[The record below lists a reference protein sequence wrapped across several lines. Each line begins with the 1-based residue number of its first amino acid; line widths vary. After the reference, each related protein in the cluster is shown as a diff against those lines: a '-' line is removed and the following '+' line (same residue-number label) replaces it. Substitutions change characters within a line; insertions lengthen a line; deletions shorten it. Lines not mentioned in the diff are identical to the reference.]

1 MRDRLKSRQIERLQ
15 EPGRYADGGNL
26 WLQVRS
32 ASNKSWLLR
41 YTINGRAREMGLG
54 PFPDVGLAEAR
65 EKARIER
72 LRLSE
77 GRDPLEERNRLLAEQ
92 RRAQASTILFRDAAK
107 AVIAD
112 REGGW
117 SREHRRQWLQSMAQ
131 VDPIIGSIPVAAID
145 TGLVLKCV
153 EPEWKRAQV
162 TADRLRGRIETVLS
176 WAQARGARSG
186 DNPAR
191 WKGHLEFLL
200 RDTAKVEHHA
210 ALPYEE
216 LPAFME
222 KLRQRDTM
230 GARALEFLI
239 LTGLRLNEALGCRWD
254 EISDDVLTIPAER
267 MKARKAHTVPLAP
280 AVKKLLDAL
289 PRGSDYVFAA
299 TDGRRAGKPIER
311 HAPAD
316 TLKALGV
323 EGATVHGFRSTFS
336 DWAHETTAFPNHVIE
351 MALAHA
357 IKKRSEKAYRRGD
370 LLEKRRRLMAAWGE
384 YCGKPVSTPASATVT
399 SIGAQR
405 A

>member
-1 MRDRLKSRQIERLQ
+1 MRDRLKPKRVERLH
-15 EPGRYADGGNL
+15 EPGRYADGANL

-41 YTINGRAREMGLG
+41 YTLNGRAREMGLG
-54 PFPDVGLAEAR
+54 AYPDVGLAEAR

-72 LRLSE
+72 VRLSE
-77 GRDPLEERNRLLAEQ
+77 RLDPLEERNRRLAEQ
-92 RRAQASTILFRDAAK
+92 RRAQASTITFRDAAK

-131 VDPIIGSIPVAAID
+131 VDPIIGSMPVAVID
-145 TGLVLKCV
+145 TGLVLRCV

-162 TADRLRGRIETVLS
+162 TADRLRGRIETVLN
-176 WAQARGARSG
+176 WAQARGARTG

-200 RDTAKVEHHA
+200 KDTATVEHHA
-210 ALPYEE
+210 AMPYPDV
-216 LPAFME
+216 PAFMQC
-222 KLRQRDTM
+222 LRQRHTI

-239 LTGLRLNEALGCRWD
+239 LTGLRLNEALGVRWN
-254 EISDDVLTIPAER
+254 EIADGVLTVPAER

-280 AVKKLLDAL
+280 AVKKLLNAL
-289 PRGSDYVFAA
+289 PHDSEYVFAA
-299 TDGRRAGKPIER
+299 TDGRRAGKPVER

-323 EGATVHGFRSTFS
+323 EGATVHGFRSSFN
-336 DWAHETTAFPNHVIE
+336 DWAADNTAFPQEVRE
-351 MALAHA
+351 QALAHSIPNKVEA
-357 IKKRSEKAYRRGD
+357 AYRRGA
-370 LLEKRRRLMAAWGE
+370 LLDKRRRLMAEWAT
-384 YCGKPVSTPASATVT
+384 YCDKPAPAGAKVIG
-399 SIGAQR
+399 IGAGR
-405 A
+405 